1 MYSFSYRLRE
11 RFDWALC
18 SIYLILESGFFAHGR
33 CFAIESVNVERIQS
47 FHSQF
52 LLLSVEVCFILEN
65 FSRVFPNFKSFS
77 YFLHCMFWK
86 KYIFWW
92 FADIFACIRITT
104 SHCIFFSAHF
114 SKRFSLLLIL
124 KFFDWIL
131 VTVARIDYHRK
142 LKQKRFFFHG
152 RPPLRVS
159 RKRNS

>member
-33 CFAIESVNVERIQS
+33 CFAIEGINMERIQR

-86 KYIFWW
+86 KYFFWW

-114 SKRFSLLLIL
+114 SKRFSLLRRYLS
-124 KFFDWIL
+124 
-131 VTVARIDYHRK
+131 TRITSRVDKK
-142 LKQKRFFFHG
+142 LKNTLHHPNNKNWF
-152 RPPLRVS
+152 LKV
-159 RKRNS
+159 